1 MDIFLNISD
10 EEKKQLTKDIKIIK
24 KEFMRGECIFQDDS
38 LCSSIALIKRG
49 KINAIKYYS
58 DGHGKIIRTLEQNEC
73 IGINLI
79 FSSNPFYKASFYSES
94 LVTIELISKED
105 LFKLMYRSKTILIN
119 ILASISDSSIVL
131 NNHIKLLAYKTIR
144 ERLAYY
150 FYTIY
155 EEKHALTFII
165 PYTKTELADFLNVER
180 PSLSNE
186 LSKLIN
192 DNIIANKNKLYTII
206 DLNKLKEI
214 L

>member
-1 MDIFLNISD
+1 MDIFLNVSND
-10 EEKKQLTKDIKIIK
+10 EKKDLLKDIKIIK
-24 KEFMRGECIFQDDS
+24 YEYFRGECIFEDDS
-38 LCSSIALIKRG
+38 LCSNIAIIKRG

-79 FSSNPFYKASFYSES
+79 FSSNPFYKAAFYAES

-105 LFKLMYRSKTILIN
+105 LFKLMYRSKAILSN
-119 ILASISDSSIVL
+119 ILAIISDSSIVL
-131 NNHIKLLAYKTIR
+131 NDHIKLLAYKTIR

-150 FYTIY
+150 FFTIY
-155 EEKHALTFII
+155 EQRHELTFII

-186 LSKLIN
+186 LSKLIS
-192 DNIIANKNKLYTII
+192 DNIIANKNKLYTIL
-206 DLNKLKEI
+206 DLDRLKKI

>member
-1 MDIFLNISD
+1 MDIFLNISS
-10 EEKKQLTKDIKIIK
+10 EEKKQLTKDIKFVK
-24 KEFMRGECIFQDDS
+24 QEFLRGECIFEDDS

-58 DGHGKIIRTLEQNEC
+58 DGHGKIIRTLEQNEY

-79 FSSNPFYKASFYSES
+79 FSSNPFYKASFYAES
-94 LVTIELISKED
+94 LVTIELINKED
-105 LFKLMYRSKTILIN
+105 LFKLMLRSKIILSN
-119 ILASISDSSIVL
+119 ILAAISNYSIVL
-131 NNHIKLLAYKTIR
+131 NDHIKLLAYKTIR

-155 EEKHALTFII
+155 EEKNELTFII

-192 DNIIANKNKLYTII
+192 DGIIANKNKLYTIL
-206 DLNKLKEI
+206 DLDKLKKI